1 MTFKR
6 FCLDTFYGPLL
17 LWALS
22 AGAALASLAL
32 CTFTLAR
39 ILLLAVALPLLL
51 LCTILGIVAF
61 VRSLLA
67 KAWLRATL
75 QLVLGL
81 GLAVGAVVGAF
92 LALLAGSILGF
103 ALQPPES
110 GWTPA
115 GAGLGIPFTVEYKPC
130 HPFLAEYN
138 RRVVF
143 PSGKRIGIG
152 VDPGGYPRMSVYAID
167 DAGTYCLSD
176 GQFSQAFRIGMEAE
190 TVDWGNGF
198 AWFRLPDDFRDI
210 SFSSGDY
217 VVGSLAD
224 GREIKLTDSVPYGTT
239 LDSRRLL
246 GAVGPGGGSEPP
258 DRAPDFLAAPVW
270 QRADCPDTLP
280 FAIEY
285 SSSPT
290 RPSQISAWRV
300 RFPTGETSPLF
311 LDTLPVF
318 SDPSYALYQ
327 LHTGDYC
334 LKDESG
340 EEFCKDF
347 RIRPADRAVD
357 IYASGGGLLPDLPAD
372 AYCDPP
378 AWVLI
383 PPDLRTLE
391 MWSTGSLRGR
401 NENGIV
407 VSPVTYPVG
416 DTLDSPRL
424 LGTLSADGRFTPAP

>member
-22 AGAALASLAL
+22 AGAALAGLAL
-32 CTFTLAR
+32 YTFTLAR
-39 ILLLAVALPLLL
+39 ILLLAVVLPLLL
-51 LCTILGIVAF
+51 LCTILGIAAF

-81 GLAVGAVVGAF
+81 GLAAGAVVGAI

-115 GAGLGIPFTVEYKPC
+115 GADLGLPFTVEYKPC

-143 PSGKRIGIG
+143 PSGKRIGVG
-152 VDPGGYPRMSVYAID
+152 VDPGGYPRMSVYAL
-167 DAGTYCLSD
+167 DATGTYCLSD
-176 GQFSQAFRIGMEAE
+176 GQFGQAFRIGMETE
-190 TVDWGNGF
+190 SVDWGNGF

-210 SFSSGDY
+210 SFTSGDY

-224 GREIKLTDSVPYGTT
+224 GSEVRLTNSVPYGTT
-239 LDSRRLL
+239 LANRRLL

-258 DRAPDFLAAPVW
+258 DRAPDFLADPAW
-270 QRADCPDTLP
+270 NRADCPESLP

-290 RPSQISAWRV
+290 RPGQIKDWRV
-300 RFPTGETSPLF
+300 LFPTGETTPLF
-311 LDTLPVF
+311 LYTPTGS
-318 SDPSYALYQ
+318 SDPFYTLHQ
-327 LHTGDYC
+327 LPTGDYY

-340 EEFCKDF
+340 DGFRRDF
-347 RIRPADRAVD
+347 RIRPADCAVD
-357 IYASGGGLLPDLPAD
+357 IYASGGIDLPFLPAD
-372 AYCDPP
+372 ACSDPP

-383 PPDLRTLE
+383 PPDLRTLA
-391 MWSTGSLRGR
+391 MWSTSGLQGR
-401 NENGIV
+401 NENGLV
-407 VSPVTYPVG
+407 VSHVTSPVA
-416 DTLDSPRL
+416 DSLASPRL
-424 LGTLSADGRFTPAP
+424 LGTLSPQARFTPAP

>member
-22 AGAALASLAL
+22 AGAVLAGFAFLP
-32 CTFTLAR
+32 FPLAR

-51 LCTILGIVAF
+51 LCTVLGLVAF

-75 QLVLGL
+75 QLVLSL
-81 GLAVGAVVGAF
+81 GLAAGAVLGSVF
-92 LALLAGSILGF
+92 ALLAGSILGY

-115 GAGLGIPFTVEYKPC
+115 GADLGLPFTVEYKPC
-130 HPFLAEYN
+130 HPFLAEYD

-152 VDPGGYPRMSVYAID
+152 VDPGGYPIMSVYALD
-167 DAGTYCLSD
+167 DAGTYVISD
-176 GQFSQAFRIGMEAE
+176 GQFGQAFRIGMEAE

-210 SFSSGDY
+210 SFTSGDY

-224 GREIKLTDSVPYGTT
+224 GSEVRLTNSVPYGTT
-239 LDSRRLL
+239 LANRRLL

-258 DRAPDFLAAPVW
+258 DRAPDFLAPPAW
-270 QRADCPDTLP
+270 NRADCPETLP

-285 SSSPT
+285 SFST
-290 RPSQISAWRV
+290 ARPGKISAWRV
-300 RFPTGETSPLF
+300 RFPAGETVPLF
-311 LDTLPVF
+311 LSTDFGV
-318 SDPSYALYQ
+318 DAYGLYQ
-327 LHTGDYC
+327 LSSGDYG
-334 LKDESG
+334 LKCDRENWS
-340 EEFCKDF
+340 CKDF

-357 IYASGGGLLPDLPAD
+357 LLYKSVWLE
-372 AYCDPP
+372 
-378 AWVLI
+378 I
-383 PPDLRTLE
+383 PPDIRSLE
-391 MWSTGSLRGR
+391 MWSSTGLRGR
-401 NENGIV
+401 NENG
-407 VSPVTYPVG
+407 PVESRTVLPVG
-416 DTLDSPRL
+416 DTLASPRR

>member
-22 AGAALASLAL
+22 AGAVLAGLAFH
-32 CTFTLAR
+32 TFILAR

-51 LCTILGIVAF
+51 LCTVLGLVAF

-81 GLAVGAVVGAF
+81 GLAAGAVLGSVF
-92 LALLAGSILGF
+92 ALLAGSILGY

-115 GAGLGIPFTVEYKPC
+115 GADLGLPFTVEYKPC
-130 HPFLAEYN
+130 HPFLAEYD

-152 VDPGGYPRMSVYAID
+152 VDPGGYSSMSVYALD
-167 DAGTYCLSD
+167 DSNTYVISD
-176 GQFSQAFRIGMEAE
+176 GQFGQAFRIGMEAE

-198 AWFRLPDDFRDI
+198 AWFRLPEHFRDI
-210 SFSSGDY
+210 CFTSGDC
-217 VVGSLAD
+217 VVGTLTD
-224 GREIKLTDSVPYGTT
+224 GREVTLTNSVPFGTS
-239 LDSRRLL
+239 LANRRLL

-258 DRAPDFLAAPVW
+258 DRAPDFLAPPAW
-270 QRADCPDTLP
+270 NRTDCPETLP

-285 SSSPT
+285 SFSPT
-290 RPSQISAWRV
+290 RPGQISAWRV

-311 LDTLPVF
+311 LDTPPVF
-318 SDPSYALYQ
+318 SNPAYALCQ
-327 LHTGDYC
+327 LPTGDYF

-340 EEFCKDF
+340 DEYCKDF

-357 IYASGGGLLPDLPAD
+357 LLYKPVWLE
-372 AYCDPP
+372 
-378 AWVLI
+378 I
-383 PPDLRTLE
+383 PPDIRSLE
-391 MWSTGSLRGR
+391 MWSSTGLRGR
-401 NENGIV
+401 NENG
-407 VSPVTYPVG
+407 PVESRTVLPVG
-416 DTLDSPRL
+416 DTLASPRR